1 MLLIVIIIYDILIV
15 EGDNMKLDINENLES
30 LINKNPKL
38 KDELLEL
45 GFVGLDN
52 PLMIKKMASKMS
64 IKRGA
69 KILGIKD
76 INSKLEELGYE
87 LEDSSFDKEIIDRK
101 GKIKSYIKRLSAGE
115 ELESVRKDFKENFDG
130 VSSSEIMD
138 AEESLLDEGM
148 DKEEV
153 RRLCD
158 VHSALFHGMTIAEEK
173 KIVYDNPVLNLLQD
187 ENNEIKDLIL
197 KTKAYYGGEICEN
210 PLEELQKL
218 LNSHYRKKGDLIYP
232 LLESKY
238 NKSGPSEVMWGVDY
252 EILRNIKKA
261 LKKNDKDLLE
271 ETIIRAEEMTYKE
284 ENILYPLLEE
294 NLSDEDYSN
303 IYSDLKEYDQDSKNS
318 DDELFKETADNDDK
332 YIYFSKGK
340 MRVDQLEA
348 MLDTLEIEI
357 TYVDEKDINSYYNN
371 PRENKIFKRPQS
383 SLGREVYSCHPP
395 QALPKVK
402 KIIGDLKSGA
412 RDKVVV
418 IRDIGGSDYTVS
430 YYGVWDKEGN
440 YKGILETVQNMDF
453 YKNYLKKWNK
463 L

>member
-1 MLLIVIIIYDILIV
+1 MLLIVIIIYDTLVV

-69 KILGIKD
+69 KLLGIKE
-76 INSKLEELGYE
+76 IESKLQALGYE

-101 GKIKSYIKRLSAGE
+101 VKIKSYIKRLSAGE
-115 ELESVRKDFKENFDG
+115 DLESVRKDFKENFDG

-153 RRLCD
+153 RKLCD

-173 KIVYDNPVLNLLQD
+173 KIVYDNPVLNLFQD

-197 KTKAYYGGEICEN
+197 KTKAYYDGEICEN

-261 LKKNDKDLLE
+261 LKRNDKDLLE

-294 NLSDEDYSN
+294 NLSDDDYSN
-303 IYSDLKEYDQDSKNS
+303 IYSDLKEYDQECS
-318 DDELFKETADNDDK
+318 DNELVEEISDKDDK

-371 PRENKIFKRPQS
+371 PSENKIFKRPKS

-395 QALPKVK
+395 QAQPKVK

>member
-1 MLLIVIIIYDILIV
+1 
-15 EGDNMKLDINENLES
+15 MKLDINENLES

-76 INSKLEELGYE
+76 IESKLEALGYE

-148 DKEEV
+148 DKNEV

-173 KIVYDNPVLNLLQD
+173 KIVYDNPVLNIFQD
-187 ENNEIKDLIL
+187 ENNEIKDLIA
-197 KTKAYYGGEICEN
+197 KTKAYFAGEICEN

-252 EILRNIKKA
+252 EILKNIKKA
-261 LKKNDKDLLE
+261 LKRNDKDLLE
-271 ETIIRAEEMTYKE
+271 ETIVRAEEMTYKE
-284 ENILYPLLEE
+284 ENILYPLLED

-303 IYSDLKEYDQDSKNS
+303 IYSDLKEYDQESSGNELVEEIS
-318 DDELFKETADNDDK
+318 DKDDK

-418 IRDIGGSDYTVS
+418 IRDIGGSDYTVT

>member
-1 MLLIVIIIYDILIV
+1 
-15 EGDNMKLDINENLES
+15 MKLDINENLES

-76 INSKLEELGYE
+76 IESKLEALGYE

-148 DKEEV
+148 DKNEV

-173 KIVYDNPVLNLLQD
+173 KIVYDNPVLNLFQD

-197 KTKAYYGGEICEN
+197 KTKAYYDGEICEN

-261 LKKNDKDLLE
+261 LKRNDKDLLE

-303 IYSDLKEYDQDSKNS
+303 IYRDLKEYNQDDKNS
-318 DDELFKETADNDDK
+318 DDELVKETTDKDDK

-383 SLGREVYSCHPP
+383 SLGRKVYSCHPP
-395 QALPKVK
+395 QAQPKVK

>member
-1 MLLIVIIIYDILIV
+1 
-15 EGDNMKLDINENLES
+15 MKIDINENLKS
-30 LINKNPKL
+30 VLNKNPKL
-38 KDELLEL
+38 KDDLIEL

-52 PLMIKKMASKMS
+52 PIMIEEMAAKMS
-64 IKRGA
+64 IKRA
-69 KILGIKD
+69 SKIFGIND
-76 INSKLEELGYE
+76 INSKLEKLGYT
-87 LEDSSFDKEIIDRK
+87 LEDSSLDKEIIDRK
-101 GKIKSYIKRLSAGE
+101 AKIRSYIKRLSDGE
-115 ELESVRKDFKENFDG
+115 DLELVRKDFKANFDG

-148 DKEEV
+148 DKQEV

-158 VHSALFHGMTIAEEK
+158 IHSALFHGMTIAEEK
-173 KIVYDNPVLNLLQD
+173 KILYDNPVLNLFQD
-187 ENNEIKDLIL
+187 ENNEIKDLIF
-197 KTKAYYGGEICEN
+197 KTKAYFDGEICEN

-261 LKKNDKDLLE
+261 LKRNDKDLLE

-303 IYSDLKEYDQDSKNS
+303 IYSDLKEYDQDIKNS
-318 DDELFKETADNDDK
+318 DNELPEEISDKDDK
-332 YIYFSKGK
+332 YIHFSKGK

-357 TYVDEKDINSYYNN
+357 TYVDENDINSYYNN
-371 PRENKIFKRPQS
+371 PNDSKIFKRPQS

-402 KIIGDLKSGA
+402 KIIGDLKAGL

-418 IRDIGGSDYTVS
+418 IRDIGGSDYTIT

-440 YKGILETVQNMDF
+440 YKGILETVQNMEF

>member
-1 MLLIVIIIYDILIV
+1 
-15 EGDNMKLDINENLES
+15 MKIDINENLKS
-30 LINKNPKL
+30 LLDKNPKL
-38 KDELLEL
+38 KDDLIEL

-52 PLMIKKMASKMS
+52 PIMIEEMAGKMS
-64 IKRGA
+64 IKRA
-69 KILGIKD
+69 SKIFGIKD
-76 INSKLEELGYE
+76 INSKLEELGYT
-87 LEDSSFDKEIIDRK
+87 LEDSSLNKEIIDRK
-101 GKIKSYIKRLSAGE
+101 AKIKSYVKRLSNGE
-115 ELESVRKDFKENFDG
+115 DLELVRKDFMENFDG

-138 AEESLLDEGM
+138 AEESLLDEGI
-148 DKEEV
+148 DKEEI
-153 RRLCD
+153 RKLCD
-158 VHSALFHGMTIAEEK
+158 VHSALFHGMTKAESQQIK
-173 KIVYDNPVLNLLQD
+173 YDNPVLSLFQD
-187 ENNEIKDLIL
+187 ENNKIKDEIAKL
-197 KTKAYYGGEICEN
+197 KSYFDEEIFDK
-210 PLEELQKL
+210 PLENLQKL
-218 LNSHYRKKGDLIYP
+218 LVSHYRKKGDLIYP
-232 LLESKY
+232 ILASKY
-238 NKSGPSEVMWGVDY
+238 NKTGPSEVMWGVDY
-252 EILRNIKKA
+252 EILKNIKKA
-261 LKKNDKDLLE
+261 IKKNDKGLLV

-284 ENILYPLLEE
+284 ENILFPLLEE
-294 NLSDEDYSN
+294 HLSNEDYID
-303 IYSDLKEYDQDSKNS
+303 IYSDLSEYEEDNNDLNNDRKL
-318 DDELFKETADNDDK
+318 DEKIDDK

-371 PRENKIFKRPQS
+371 PKDKKMFKRPQS

-402 KIIGDLKSGA
+402 KIIGDLKAGL

-418 IRDIGGSDYTVS
+418 IRDIGGSDYTIT

>member
-1 MLLIVIIIYDILIV
+1 MLLIVIIICGTLIE

-30 LINKNPKL
+30 LISKNPKL

-52 PLMIKKMASKMS
+52 PIMIKKMASKMS

-76 INSKLEELGYE
+76 IESKLEALGYE

-101 GKIKSYIKRLSAGE
+101 AKIKSYIKRLSDGE
-115 ELESVRKDFKENFDG
+115 DLESVRKDFKENFDG

-148 DKEEV
+148 DKQEV
-153 RRLCD
+153 RKLCD

-173 KIVYDNPVLNLLQD
+173 KILYDNPVLNLFQN
-187 ENNEIKDLIL
+187 ENNEIKDLIA
-197 KTKAYYGGEICEN
+197 KTKAYFDGEICEN
-210 PLEELQKL
+210 PLEELQRL
-218 LNSHYRKKGDLIYP
+218 LNNHYRKKGDLIYP

-261 LKKNDKDLLE
+261 LKKNDKDFLV

-284 ENILYPLLEE
+284 ENILYPLLED

-303 IYSDLKEYDQDSKNS
+303 IYSDLQEYNQDIKYS
-318 DDELFKETADNDDK
+318 DNELPEEISDKDDK
-332 YIYFSKGK
+332 YIHFSKGK

-357 TYVDEKDINSYYNN
+357 TYVDERDINSYYNN
-371 PRENKIFKRPQS
+371 PKENKIFKRPKS
-383 SLGREVYSCHPP
+383 SLGRNVYSCHPP

-418 IRDIGGSDYTVS
+418 IRDIGGSDYTVT

>member
-318 DDELFKETADNDDK
+318 DDELVKETADNDDK